1 MIKTMTGPLRYQFAI
16 ITAYHL
22 ACVLV
27 LASEVPHDLVR
38 RQADE
43 DASQIVFSNSNPSQ
57 NSLNGDPSSDPQK
70 VEIRPSDWRFLELLQ
85 VNSSAPQNII
95 EAENNPDE
103 WHALA
108 STLLHHSFVAD
119 QIMQYQLSRLLGDG
133 EAETNSSYVPY
144 YLDQSARLVAGLND
158 SAPDDLFQSMGMM
171 VVGQPCLTSS
181 NKGHVSALLV
191 ALSDVPSPIVQIDQK
206 VTDKDESEDPLN
218 SQKVEVEY
226 LGGVYD
232 NTDELSSLN
241 SSSMSYLMFLLTGRI
256 DKRSISVRVDQDMTV
271 VRNCTDECDI
281 TTTEMPTTTPTETSI
296 PSSTPE
302 TTTFTLPSTTTTTG
316 PIIVEP
322 IDPIPEEEVDT
333 IVQVIENIDCLDCN
347 ETASGYSQSVIIE
360 NSYEMDDFEKALSRL
375 QESESGHCVIEAVY
389 SQGVNSTANAT
400 WYYMDQRELVWT
412 EVEEE
417 YERDIH
423 IGHGL
428 VVILPLI
435 SNNGSVSYV
444 ILAKTYVDEPA
455 SPIVQIQQ
463 AFIDHSGCGCVD
475 ENVNEDET
483 NVTHYV
489 SQHFEHRYNY
499 SDLALDLDSMT
510 DYIKMLEAVP
520 PFERQYIDIIAF
532 NEIEGPDC
540 NETTTTM
547 ETTSTVETT
556 TPEETTTTVETTT
569 PEETTTVGTTT
580 TVETTTRM

>member
-281 TTTEMPTTTPTETSI
+281 TTTEMPTTTPTE
-296 PSSTPE
+296 
-302 TTTFTLPSTTTTTG
+302 
-316 PIIVEP
+316 P